1 MVGYESSRWTL
12 PYNTQVR
19 QVDELEE
26 NFVFVYRQV
35 IFVGLNLVSGNVYD
49 QDAWDARLAMDL
61 AWVESAYD
69 SYHNVTRAMVL
80 FSHSSPDNS
89 LNAAFFE
96 PLLQNVSSSWTDLEF
111 VVMHRNNPGQVMEN
125 TLEYSGITNLQ
136 VVSVLGSVWPPLRAT
151 VMIDT
156 SIPATTD
163 GTGDGGGDA
172 DRRKVVTVQVE
183 QDTLYQ
189 ETPQE

>member
-1 MVGYESSRWTL
+1 LVDYESSRWTL
-12 PYNTQVR
+12 PYDTEIR
-19 QVDELEE
+19 QTDSLVE
-26 NFVFVYRQV
+26 NFAFVYRQV

-49 QDAWDARLAMDL
+49 QDVWDARLALDL

-69 SYHNVTRAMVL
+69 AYHNVTRAMVL

-89 LNAAFFE
+89 LNTAFFE

-111 VVMHRNNPGQVMEN
+111 VVMHRNNPGQLMEH
-125 TLEYSGITNLQ
+125 TVEYAGIANLQ

-156 SIPATTD
+156 SISAT
-163 GTGDGGGDA
+163 GTGQKA
-172 DRRKVVTVQVE
+172 VTVQVE
-183 QDTLYQ
+183 QDTMYQ
-189 ETPQE
+189 STA